1 MTGLNSAKPKVP
13 LVQDRPTSHSLLQ
26 RARGQDQEAWCRL
39 VYLYSPLVHYW
50 CVHWGVQGADA
61 DDISQEVFKSVSSA
75 LESFRRDRP
84 GDTFRGWLRVIAQ
97 RKFLDQCRSKQ
108 RTPEAQGGSGSRWQ
122 QLAVPEEVVED
133 PPEEVNRLHHRAL
146 ELVRSEFEERTWQ
159 AFWKCAVDGK
169 TPAEVAE
176 EMSMK
181 PAAVRQAKSRV
192 LRRLKEE
199 LGELLG

>member
-1 MTGLNSAKPKVP
+1 LNGTQVL
-13 LVQDRPTSHSLLQ
+13 LVHYRTTSHSLLQ
-26 RARGQDQEAWCRL
+26 RAQGQDQEAWCRL

-50 CVHWGVQGADA
+50 CLSWGVQGADA
-61 DDISQEVFKSVSSA
+61 DDISQEVFKSVSAA

-97 RKFLDQCRSKQ
+97 RKFLDQCRLKQ
-108 RTPEAQGGSGSRWQ
+108 RTPEATGGSGTRWQ
-122 QLAVPEEVVED
+122 QLAIPENPEDD
-133 PPEEVNRLHHRAL
+133 PPDEVNRLHHRAL

-159 AFWKCAVDGK
+159 AFWKCAVDGMA
-169 TPAEVAE
+169 PADVAE

-199 LGELLG
+199 LGDLLG

>member
-1 MTGLNSAKPKVP
+1 MY
-13 LVQDRPTSHSLLQ
+13 DRSTSHSLLQ

-50 CVHWGVQGADA
+50 CSRWGVQGADA
-61 DDISQEVFKSVSSA
+61 DDISQEVFKSVASA

-97 RKFLDQCRSKQ
+97 RKFLDQCRLKQ
-108 RTPEAQGGSGSRWQ
+108 KTPDATGGSGSYWQ
-122 QLAVPEEVVED
+122 RLPTPEDDVD
-133 PPEEVNRLHHRAL
+133 DAPEEVNRLHHRAL

-169 TPAEVAE
+169 PPAEVAE